1 MKRFRCLLLA
11 FLLSAC
17 VPKSDM
23 ETALQRVATLEA
35 QSTAQAGTI
44 SDQNREINELSSEN
58 SDLQSELSSLQESYS
73 ALEGERDELQ
83 SKYDDAR
90 SSVTNLTSQL
100 SKLNKLICDEQI
112 EDMKYENI
120 LDASTILAAW
130 WARQPGVE
138 RVQGTYRDTI
148 WSNADTKI
156 HAIRYIASEDHKPY
170 VEHFLVYFR
179 EFGMKPAVFWVGGQC
194 WLDAP

>member
-1 MKRFRCLLLA
+1 
-11 FLLSAC
+11 
-17 VPKSDM
+17 
-23 ETALQRVATLEA
+23 
-35 QSTAQAGTI
+35 
-44 SDQNREINELSSEN
+44 
-58 SDLQSELSSLQESYS
+58 
-73 ALEGERDELQ
+73 
-83 SKYDDAR
+83 
-90 SSVTNLTSQL
+90 
-100 SKLNKLICDEQI
+100 
-112 EDMKYENI
+112 MKYENI

-148 WSNADTKI
+148 WSNANTKI